1 MNLDDIT
8 PLILTWN
15 EAPNI
20 GRTLAGLRWAK
31 RVVILDSGST
41 DETRQI
47 AAGFSNVDWQH
58 RTFDNHAA
66 QCNYALDHLVSDSPW
81 VLSMDADYQVTAA
94 VVTELAAM
102 PVTDEVS
109 GVRARF
115 TYCMDGRPLRG
126 GLYPPRVVLYRPSRA
141 HYVQE
146 GHTQIVQISG
156 NVLDLAS
163 KLLHDDRKP
172 VARFM
177 RNQRRY
183 SALEARW
190 LSSKRWKD
198 LRWSGRA
205 RRLLVVA
212 PWLAPMMVLLVRGGI
227 LDGRAGFRYAA
238 ERGYAETMV
247 AWELIKRMASGS
259 KA

>member
-41 DETRQI
+41 DETRRI
-47 AAGFSNVDWQH
+47 AAGFSNVDWHH
-58 RTFDNHAA
+58 RAFDNHAA
-66 QCNYALDHLVSDSPW
+66 QCNYALDNLLSDCPW
-81 VLSMDADYQVTAA
+81 VLSMDADYQVTEA
-94 VVTELAAM
+94 VVTELASLSIRA
-102 PVTDEVS
+102 EVS

-115 TYCMDGRPLRG
+115 IYCMDGRPLRG

-156 NVLDLAS
+156 DVLDLAS

-172 VARFM
+172 VASFM

-183 SALEARW
+183 AALEARW
-190 LSSKRWKD
+190 LWARPWLD
-198 LRWSGRA
+198 LRWSDRA
-205 RRLLVVA
+205 RRMLVVA

-227 LDGRAGFRYAA
+227 LDGRAGLRYAA

-247 AWELIKRMASGS
+247 AWELIKRMVSRS